1 MTYMTVIAYRCLCKF
16 GMVSHQ
22 IVMIDTD
29 SIFDVCSTEK
39 IISRVEQHLAICFLA
54 SVFRTPIYNATI
66 AEFCHYLASCC
77 SVIGHLN
84 SAAGPFQIFT
94 SVWGK

>member
-1 MTYMTVIAYRCLCKF
+1 MDYMMVIVYRCLCRF

-22 IVMIDTD
+22 IVMIDTN
-29 SIFDVCSTEK
+29 FVHDVCSTEK
-39 IISRVEQHLAICFLA
+39 IISRVEQHLAICFMV
-54 SVFRTPIYNATI
+54 SIFRTPIYNATI

-77 SVIGHLN
+77 SVTSHLN

-94 SVWGK
+94 SV